1 MCGEHGYRKKQC
13 TIIWHVDDLKISNA
27 SKDMVENIIKALNKK
42 FGKVIPLTMTLGKV
56 LEYLGMTLDNSTKL
70 KVR

>member
-1 MCGEHGYRKKQC
+1 
-13 TIIWHVDDLKISNA
+13 VDDLKISNA